1 MKQIVLAT
9 LVGSILGA
17 RDAHACS
24 CASPPA
30 GFLSWESNKVPL
42 NVVGFPWYGGEPTD
56 GACLPPKAAF
66 HLVRFR
72 PGKPPEPLAFTL
84 ERSDSVF
91 PDRTIPEFLRGNSV
105 IHDGLLHTKDQEGRD
120 MVWPR
125 RVIVL
130 LRPAT
135 ALFPGSTYQLTYDHG
150 PAVDHFGERVRDV
163 PRQKTTFTV
172 DEDGVSMDETAASIL
187 VGEERAGS
195 LAVTAR
201 RGRCSTDI
209 TAASRSLDLVLP
221 AGMRKWRDVFLYSTL
236 VDGRGWRPAPNNCLV
251 VPHGTSWVGRGRDLV
266 YATCSGETPADN
278 LSEGTHAV
286 EMEAWLPGTKTV
298 VRAKISVTLTCDR
311 RRTRP

>member
-9 LVGSILGA
+9 LVGSILFA

-24 CASPPA
+24 CAPTPP
-30 GFLSWESNKVPL
+30 GFLSWGSNKVPRNL
-42 NVVGFPWYGGEPTD
+42 VGFPWYGGAPTD
-56 GACLPPKAAF
+56 AAWLPPEAAF
-66 HLVRFR
+66 HLTRVR

-91 PDRTIPEFLRGNSV
+91 PDRTIPEFLLGKSV
-105 IHDGLLHTKDQEGRD
+105 IHDGLLHTKDQQGRD

-135 ALFPGSTYQLTYDHG
+135 PLLPGSTYQLTYDRG
-150 PAVDHFGERVRDV
+150 PAVDDFGERLRDV
-163 PRQKTTFTV
+163 PPQKIRFTV
-172 DEDGVSMDETAASIL
+172 DEDGIAMDGNSASIL
-187 VGEERAGS
+187 VGEEEVRS

-201 RGRCSTDI
+201 RGRCSTGI
-209 TAASRSLDLVLP
+209 TAASLSLDLVLP
-221 AGMRKWRDVFLYSTL
+221 AGMRKWRDFFLYSTL

-251 VPHGTSWVGRGRDLV
+251 VRHGTSWVGRGRDLV
-266 YATCSGETPADN
+266 YATCSGETPTDN
-278 LSEGTHAV
+278 LSEGTHTV

-298 VRAKISVTLTCDR
+298 VRAKTSVTLTCDR
-311 RRTRP
+311 RPTRR